1 MAVATL
7 RIPHSHTQPL
17 LVDARVKWIGPVTPT
32 ASEGKPKGLARPC
45 ASLAANGPPYA
56 YRRVGVY
63 GAVPSYRPRSRLP
76 YDGRWFPAFY
86 PMRGKRAIRKEYGW
100 T

>member
-7 RIPHSHTQPL
+7 RVPHATAVSGRPGQMDRSCHA
-17 LVDARVKWIGPVTPT
+17 DRVW
-32 ASEGKPKGLARPC
+32 GKAKRIARPC

-56 YRRVGVY
+56 YRRVGVNA
-63 GAVPSYRPRSRLP
+63 AVPPYRPRSRLP

-86 PMRGKRAIRKEYGW
+86 SMRGKRAIRKEYGW